1 MKNLIKLTAVALF
14 AGALSA
20 EAQVKYKVSRSEEL
34 GSYTV
39 SMVPEKSLQSRE
51 SIVGTM
57 QVTLKVKS
65 DERFNL
71 GKLTSHNMDAEWENG
86 AILRSPDD
94 GKGYDY
100 ISFNLRSMGSRAF
113 TFKEGEE
120 VKLFTIEN
128 SGSPEAVVELIEND
142 DELANSNKINIK
154 NHISV
159 LGFGRRNAYSGNT
172 KGDAYE
178 ELARKV
184 TIQKIYP
191 NPTPNEEVTIEWKNL
206 LEEQDGEI
214 MVVVT
219 EPSGREVMRKPA
231 KMSLGQQSLIIKVQ
245 DLEEGSYLVGL
256 MKDGVK
262 FGKMQKLHVQK

>member
-20 EAQVKYKVSRSEEL
+20 EAQVKYRVSRSEEL

-86 AILRSPDD
+86 AILRSPDG

-172 KGDAYE
+172 KDDAYE

-206 LEEQDGEI
+206 LEEQAGEI

-219 EPSGREVMRKPA
+219 EPSGREVMRKSA